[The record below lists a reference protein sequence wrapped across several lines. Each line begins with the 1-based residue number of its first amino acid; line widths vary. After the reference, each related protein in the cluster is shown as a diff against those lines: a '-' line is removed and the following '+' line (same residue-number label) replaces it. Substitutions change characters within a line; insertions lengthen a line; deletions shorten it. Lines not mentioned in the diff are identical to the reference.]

1 MTAAEWPGRPFQVD
15 VAQDVLDDLRERL
28 LRTRF
33 PQEQAGPDWATGTPL
48 RYAGRLRD
56 HWLTEFDWR
65 EWERKINALDHRIVT
80 VRGIDIHVVLKRGSG
95 KQPLPLLMTNGWP
108 GSFLELIDVA
118 ERLAR
123 PERFGGDEEDGF
135 TVVIASIPGYGFSRA
150 PAEPLSPDCISW
162 LWSDLMAQLGLT
174 PYVAYG
180 SDWGSLITA
189 RLALNTAGVCGRS
202 RSPRQVLSRRW
213 MSTRHRLPRKR
224 PTGDRLQ
231 RPACTLKAAISWF
244 RRPSR
249 SRLPMAIRILP
260 WPLPAGSWRNSM
272 AGRSRG
278 KLRIPL
284 FPWMTCSQT

>member
-108 GSFLELIDVA
+108 
-118 ERLAR
+118 
-123 PERFGGDEEDGF
+123 
-135 TVVIASIPGYGFSRA
+135 
-150 PAEPLSPDCISW
+150 
-162 LWSDLMAQLGLT
+162 
-174 PYVAYG
+174 
-180 SDWGSLITA
+180 
-189 RLALNTAGVCGRS
+189 
-202 RSPRQVLSRRW
+202 
-213 MSTRHRLPRKR
+213 
-224 PTGDRLQ
+224 
-231 RPACTLKAAISWF
+231 
-244 RRPSR
+244 
-249 SRLPMAIRILP
+249 
-260 WPLPAGSWRNSM
+260 
-272 AGRSRG
+272 
-278 KLRIPL
+278 
-284 FPWMTCSQT
+284 